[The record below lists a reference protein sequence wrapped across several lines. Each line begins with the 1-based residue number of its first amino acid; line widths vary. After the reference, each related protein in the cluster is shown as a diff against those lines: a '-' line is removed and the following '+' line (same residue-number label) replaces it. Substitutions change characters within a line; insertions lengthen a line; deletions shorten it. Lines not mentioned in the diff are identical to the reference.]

1 MSAVGAFAINRT
13 NLHAEVTTRLRD
25 LIVEGVIPPGARLNE
40 RVLCEQLQV
49 SRTPLREALKVLAA
63 EGLAELLPNRGAV
76 VTPISIA
83 EIDHVFEVL
92 GPLEGLSGE
101 LACARISNAQYAEIR
116 ALHFEMLVH
125 YNHADRAEYFRCN
138 QAIHLGINRAA
149 GNPVLQASYGALN
162 ARVRRARYFAN
173 LTQER
178 WDKAIAEHG
187 QILEALERRDG
198 ARLRRILEIHL
209 KNKRDVVIM
218 AIEAHLRANQAGD
231 GAVPAIAL
239 QLKGR
244 GRERR
249 ALP

>member
-1 MSAVGAFAINRT
+1 MSTVGAFAINRT
-13 NLHAEVTTRLRD
+13 NLHAAVTTRLRD
-25 LIVEGVIPPGARLNE
+25 LIVEGGIPPGARLNE

-101 LACARISNAQYAEIR
+101 LACARMSNEQFAEIR
-116 ALHFEMLVH
+116 ALHFEMLLH
-125 YNHADRAEYFRCN
+125 YNRSDRAEYFRCN
-138 QAIHLGINRAA
+138 QAIHRAINHAA

-173 LTQER
+173 MTQER

-187 QILEALERRDG
+187 QILAALECRDG
-198 ARLRRILEIHL
+198 TRLRRILESHL
-209 KNKRDVVIM
+209 RNKRDVVVM
-218 AIEAHLRANQAGD
+218 AIDAHMRANDTEG
-231 GAVPAIAL
+231 GAPALAL
-239 QLKGR
+239 RLKGR

-249 ALP
+249 ALS

>member
-1 MSAVGAFAINRT
+1 MPVSGALAVNRT
-13 NLHAEVTTRLRD
+13 NLHAEVTARLRD
-25 LIVEGVIPPGARLNE
+25 LIVEGMIPAGARLNE

-49 SRTPLREALKVLAA
+49 SRTPLREAVKVLAA

-101 LACARISNAQYAEIR
+101 LACARITSEQLAEIR
-116 ALHFEMLVH
+116 ALHFEMLLH
-125 YNHADRAEYFRCN
+125 HNRGDRAEYFRCN
-138 QAIHLGINRAA
+138 QAIHQRINRAA
-149 GNPVLQASYGALN
+149 ANPVLQASYGALN

-178 WDKAIAEHG
+178 WDKAVAEHR

-198 ARLRRILEIHL
+198 AQLRRILELHL
-209 KNKRDVVIM
+209 RNKRDIVIA
-218 AIEAHLRANQAGD
+218 AIEAHMRANDNEDAE
-231 GAVPAIAL
+231 PA
-239 QLKGR
+239 
-244 GRERR
+244 R
-249 ALP
+249 AH

>member
-1 MSAVGAFAINRT
+1 MPVSGALAVNRT
-13 NLHAEVTTRLRD
+13 NLHAEVTARLRD
-25 LIVEGVIPPGARLNE
+25 LIVEGMIPAGARLNE

-76 VTPISIA
+76 VTPISVA

-101 LACARISNAQYAEIR
+101 LACARITSEQLAEIR
-116 ALHFEMLVH
+116 ALHFEMLLH
-125 YNHADRAEYFRCN
+125 HNRGDRAEYFRCN
-138 QAIHLGINRAA
+138 QAIHQRINRAA
-149 GNPVLQASYGALN
+149 ANPVLQASYGALN

-178 WDKAIAEHG
+178 WDKAVAEHR

-198 ARLRRILEIHL
+198 AQLRRILELHL
-209 KNKRDVVIM
+209 KNKRDIVIA
-218 AIEAHLRANQAGD
+218 AIEAHMRANDNEGVAPYD
-231 GAVPAIAL
+231 
-239 QLKGR
+239 
-244 GRERR
+244 
-249 ALP
+249 